1 MSENEQRQKK
11 RETGEKKTWEAPRI
25 LSDEPLEAAAA
36 TCDGTG
42 GFGKAVP
49 QCSPATLGS

>member
-1 MSENEQRQKK
+1 MSENEQKPEK
-11 RETGEKKTWEAPRI
+11 RETGKKKTWEAPRI

-36 TCDGTG
+36 TCDGAG

-49 QCSPATLGS
+49 QCSPAMLGS